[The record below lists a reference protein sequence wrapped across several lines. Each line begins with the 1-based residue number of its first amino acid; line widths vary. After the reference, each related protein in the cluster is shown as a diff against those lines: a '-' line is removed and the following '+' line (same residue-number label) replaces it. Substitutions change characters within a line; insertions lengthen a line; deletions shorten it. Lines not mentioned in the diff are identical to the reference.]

1 MMRLILVNNLAEEE
15 DNNVQEYEYGFL
27 YGTNTLKELLEQ
39 QNNTYSIVYVDYY
52 IALVGAA
59 GNDKTKNLVAG
70 VHWS

>member
-39 QNNTYSIVYVDYY
+39 
-52 IALVGAA
+52 
-59 GNDKTKNLVAG
+59 
-70 VHWS
+70 